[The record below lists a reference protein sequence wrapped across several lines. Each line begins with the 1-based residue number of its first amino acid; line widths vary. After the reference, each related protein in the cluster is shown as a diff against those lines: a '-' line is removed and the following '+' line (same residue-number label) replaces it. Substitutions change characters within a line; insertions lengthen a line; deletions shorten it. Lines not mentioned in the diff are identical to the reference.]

1 MRFLAPCLALV
12 LLLALSPI
20 RAQCASNATETVREA
35 INDLLDDF
43 DDFKD
48 SEIFRQ
54 CVYGCGSENPG
65 NEWRDR
71 IKTLQRQ
78 AMRRKEVPTRL
89 KDAIGELWQ
98 MAGPTPEAMP
108 AKQLNCASASRLCWK
123 SKIATTNQAN
133 SQKPEPSYF
142 PHRGPQP
149 EKRPYR
155 HPQRNYLASRLI

>member
-48 SEIFRQ
+48 SEIFRR

-65 NEWRDR
+65 KEWRGR

-78 AMRRKEVPTRL
+78 AMPRENVPTRL

-98 MAGPTPEAMP
+98 MGRTYA
-108 AKQLNCASASRLCWK
+108 
-123 SKIATTNQAN
+123 
-133 SQKPEPSYF
+133 
-142 PHRGPQP
+142 RGNARKAA
-149 EKRPYR
+149 ELR
-155 HPQRNYLASRLI
+155 QRIETVLEDKK

>member
-65 NEWRDR
+65 KEWRDR
-71 IKTLQRQ
+71 LKTLQRQ
-78 AMRRKEVPTRL
+78 AMPREDVPTRL
-89 KDAIGELWQ
+89 KDAIGRWAE
-98 MAGPTPEAMP
+98 PTPEAMP
-108 AKQLNCASASRLCWK
+108 AKQPNCASALRLSWK
-123 SKIATTNQAN
+123 IKN
-133 SQKPEPSYF
+133 S
-142 PHRGPQP
+142 GNG
-149 EKRPYR
+149 RP
-155 HPQRNYLASRLI
+155 

>member
-65 NEWRDR
+65 NEWRAR

-98 MAGPTPEAMP
+98 MGRTYA
-108 AKQLNCASASRLCWK
+108 
-123 SKIATTNQAN
+123 
-133 SQKPEPSYF
+133 
-142 PHRGPQP
+142 RGNARKAA
-149 EKRPYR
+149 ELR
-155 HPQRNYLASRLI
+155 QRIKVVLEE

>member
-48 SEIFRQ
+48 SEIFRR

-65 NEWRDR
+65 KEWRGR
-71 IKTLQRQ
+71 LKTLQRQ
-78 AMRRKEVPTRL
+78 AMPREDIPTRL
-89 KDAIGELWQ
+89 KDSIGELWQ
-98 MAGPTPEAMP
+98 MGRTYA
-108 AKQLNCASASRLCWK
+108 
-123 SKIATTNQAN
+123 
-133 SQKPEPSYF
+133 
-142 PHRGPQP
+142 RGNARKAA
-149 EKRPYR
+149 ELR
-155 HPQRNYLASRLI
+155 QRIKVVLEE